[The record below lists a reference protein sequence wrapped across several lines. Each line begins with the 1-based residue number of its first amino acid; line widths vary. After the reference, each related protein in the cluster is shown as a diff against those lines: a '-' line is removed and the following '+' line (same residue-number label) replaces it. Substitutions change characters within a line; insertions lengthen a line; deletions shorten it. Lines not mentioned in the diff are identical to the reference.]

1 MFRLGI
7 TFSSFLWIKIIFLSK
22 KVINKVI
29 HKMWITRPV

>member
-7 TFSSFLWIKIIFLSK
+7 TFIFILWIKKNSLSE

-29 HKMWITRPV
+29 HKMWITRLV

>member
-7 TFSSFLWIKIIFLSK
+7 TFLFILWINNISLSE

-29 HKMWITRPV
+29 HKMWITRLV

>member
-7 TFSSFLWIKIIFLSK
+7 TISSFLWIKYYFFSK